1 MNKNNPRIF
10 YKEGW
15 GQEGLPLS
23 CYPDRCLDVY
33 QRHEISQREKGLK
46 KDVSIYFSSFSMKS
60 K

>member
-23 CYPDRCLDVY
+23 VTLIDVWMFTRDMRY
-33 QRHEISQREKGLK
+33 LRERR
-46 KDVSIYFSSFSMKS
+46 D
-60 K
+60 